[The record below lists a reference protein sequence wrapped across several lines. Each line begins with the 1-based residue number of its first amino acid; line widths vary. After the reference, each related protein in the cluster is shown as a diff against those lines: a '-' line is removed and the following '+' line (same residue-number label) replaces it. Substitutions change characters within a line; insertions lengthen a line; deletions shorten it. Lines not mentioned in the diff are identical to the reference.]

1 MVKKIDDEAEE
12 TMELMRTQEQEITG
26 CRAKIDLLEQEI
38 DQLREQICVDKTAS
52 ERESRLGS
60 AISKAR
66 SERS

>member
-38 DQLREQICVDKTAS
+38 DQLREQI
-52 ERESRLGS
+52 
-60 AISKAR
+60 
-66 SERS
+66 